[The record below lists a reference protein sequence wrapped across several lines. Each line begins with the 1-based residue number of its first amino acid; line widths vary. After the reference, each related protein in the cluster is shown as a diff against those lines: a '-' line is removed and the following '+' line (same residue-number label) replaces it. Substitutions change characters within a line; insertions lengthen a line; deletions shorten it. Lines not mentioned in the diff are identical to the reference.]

1 MLNRYTA
8 LKLYPGFKS
17 LPLRQNSNDPEQRIG
32 VALVGDSMWY
42 VYIIQCRDG
51 SLYTGITND
60 LAKRLDAH
68 NAGLGAKYTRSRLP
82 VLLVHSERFRAKG
95 RALSREMA
103 IKGFDRKRKLALIA

>member
-1 MLNRYTA
+1 
-8 LKLYPGFKS
+8 
-17 LPLRQNSNDPEQRIG
+17 
-32 VALVGDSMWY
+32 MWS
-42 VYIIQCRDG
+42 VYIVQCRDG

-60 LAKRLDAH
+60 LVKRLDAH

-103 IKGFDRKRKLALIA
+103 IKGFDRKRKLVLIAQAAKRCPKQKRRDA